1 MQLLNKYSAGSVEE
15 KILVEPQA
23 LSTIECFAKEKE
35 EQGGGP
41 IIKKEIFR
49 LDDKELLV
57 RSDVLLISCSVNFI
71 CSSKSNTL
79 MLCTFSRYS

>member
-1 MQLLNKYSAGSVEE
+1 MHLLNKYTAGSVEE
-15 KILVEPQA
+15 KILVKPQA
-23 LSTIECFAKEKE
+23 LSLSTIECFAKEKE

-57 RSDVLLISCSVNFI
+57 RS
-71 CSSKSNTL
+71 
-79 MLCTFSRYS
+79 